1 VDKAGLDKF
10 RGTGRSRLEIDWL
23 LFAQDDFVTDSRP
36 PDAAPKSREWPARAR
51 KMEIWAQEKRTSGI
65 WGFPQAQDYYLQR
78 RIGRIILGNSKA

>member
-1 VDKAGLDKF
+1 MDKAGLDKF

-51 KMEIWAQEKRTSGI
+51 KRGFGRRKNVHPVSGVSH
-65 WGFPQAQDYYLQR
+65 R
-78 RIGRIILGNSKA
+78 HRIIIFKGVLGA